1 MPPPFDDP
9 RPERIRAPTPSAGAT
24 EKSVTG
30 TVKIPAN
37 LRPAGHGDPD
47 QHPRLEGAH
56 TPGPAPI
63 RDQCPTRVQRTVSC
77 RGDTQIIGQ
86 RLKVAL
92 RYAGQIVTIEES
104 TKTTLR
110 IDDHAST

>member
-1 MPPPFDDP
+1 
-9 RPERIRAPTPSAGAT
+9 
-24 EKSVTG
+24 
-30 TVKIPAN
+30 
-37 LRPAGHGDPD
+37 
-47 QHPRLEGAH
+47 
-56 TPGPAPI
+56 
-63 RDQCPTRVQRTVSC
+63 VQRTVSC
-77 RGDTQIIGQ
+77 RRDTQIIGQ